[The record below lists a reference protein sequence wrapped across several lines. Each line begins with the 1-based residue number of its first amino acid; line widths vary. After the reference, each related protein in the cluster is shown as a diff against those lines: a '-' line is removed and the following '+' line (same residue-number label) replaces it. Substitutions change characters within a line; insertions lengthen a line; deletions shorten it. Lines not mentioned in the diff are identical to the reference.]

1 MGVGRGRG
9 GERWVT
15 TKFGS
20 SDAPLDQT
28 KRQTIGRQ
36 VSDHWWISFWGH
48 KSSQI
53 KTRFRFQKLL
63 QKFKHTISLRNLQS
77 IHGSEVEACSYWKK
91 PRVSVVFV
99 AFQQFMS
106 FLSSLQELTRNDS
119 FKHCQKKCYIHLPD
133 VSLHVIRIWRTLDW
147 RCQSVTTSMK
157 GVWCALARLGA
168 ELSGREGGGGR
179 GGTILRG
186 EEGVWG
192 GADYS
197 TRSLSNCF
205 TTLFVLGM
213 GWD

>member
-1 MGVGRGRG
+1 MVNCWCSLDWIFNLATCPRTHLHRYLTKRGMYFVPKDGGGEGRG
-9 GERWVT
+9 GKRWVT

-99 AFQQFMS
+99 AFKQFMS

-119 FKHCQKKCYIHLPD
+119 CKHCHK
-133 VSLHVIRIWRTLDW
+133 
-147 RCQSVTTSMK
+147 
-157 GVWCALARLGA
+157 
-168 ELSGREGGGGR
+168 
-179 GGTILRG
+179 
-186 EEGVWG
+186 
-192 GADYS
+192 
-197 TRSLSNCF
+197 
-205 TTLFVLGM
+205 
-213 GWD
+213 